1 VTSKENMNRKLR
13 CKTGIFKNFLIDARG
28 EVTWSLDKTYVFP
41 TRISGKKKKYVQI
54 QLMRNGSLRWFYV
67 HRLMA
72 FSWLGESPHLLRLL
86 VDHSD
91 GDSFNNCVENLR
103 WVTPTANQINKA
115 CRGIVEE
122 DGMFYPKVSGYVHKT
137 YGTQDEEVCQNIRK
151 VLVECYVRYNC
162 RFPNNGNSFP
172 HKSIYKY

>member
-1 VTSKENMNRKLR
+1 MLRKLR
-13 CKTGIFKNFLIDARG
+13 CKAGLFRNLLIDG
-28 EVTWSLDKTYVFP
+28 SGGITWNGTSDYVP
-41 TRISGKKKKYVQI
+41 TTRITGKNKLYQQVQ
-54 QLMRNGSLRWFYV
+54 LLRDSNLSWFYV

-72 FSWLGESPHLLRLL
+72 YSWHGESPHILRYI

-91 GDSFNNCVENLR
+91 GDSLNNAVENLR

-122 DGMFYPKVSGYVHKT
+122 GGVYYPKVAGFVHRRYKCK
-137 YGTQDEEVCQNIRK
+137 DEELCMSIRA

-162 RFPNNGNSFP
+162 RFPNNGNDFP
-172 HKSIYKY
+172 HISIHKY